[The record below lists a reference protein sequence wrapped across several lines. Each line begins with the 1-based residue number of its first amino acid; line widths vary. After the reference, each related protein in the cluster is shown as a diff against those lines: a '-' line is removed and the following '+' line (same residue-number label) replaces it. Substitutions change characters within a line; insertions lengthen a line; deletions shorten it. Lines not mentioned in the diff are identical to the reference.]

1 MQLYNLETGKV
12 KNKTARNILQSDTA
26 KDVVVNNVKR
36 KWNNKH

>member
-26 KDVVVNNVKR
+26 KNLLNNLVTR
-36 KWNNKH
+36 CGGE